1 MSASM
6 SASRCAWLSSGCAG
20 LLHGVDQFD
29 ADMVAY
35 VETFEPALQL
45 TFARWLEEP
54 DPRDFVQTDG
64 AAKMFRGRIANIAG
78 RAADNLTPFGVTV

>member
-1 MSASM
+1 M
-6 SASRCAWLSSGCAG
+6 LDI
-20 LLHGVDQFD
+20 GVDQFD

-54 DPRDFVQTDG
+54 DPRAFVRSPGDDG
-64 AAKMFRGRIANIAG
+64 
-78 RAADNLTPFGVTV
+78 VE